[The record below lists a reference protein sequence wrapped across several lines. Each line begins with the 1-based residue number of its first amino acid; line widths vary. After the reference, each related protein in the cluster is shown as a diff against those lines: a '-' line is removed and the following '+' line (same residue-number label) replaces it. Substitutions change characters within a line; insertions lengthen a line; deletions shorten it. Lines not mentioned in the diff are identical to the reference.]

1 MNRIHEHLNLARYP
15 LDRPQL
21 CDSLIERCRN
31 DLDRHGLFNLSRFV
45 RRETI
50 VETAAELAPV
60 VRDCSFHHSRFHNIY
75 FEESPDGIAEGHPA
89 LAFQQ
94 TSGRTVCDDQI
105 GDSLVH
111 ALYEWPPLREFLA
124 RVMGKPCLHLMEDP
138 LARINVMGYRDGEG
152 LGWHFDRSE
161 FTTTLLIQTPE
172 SGGVFEYRRNLRDD
186 DDPNLEGV
194 ARLFEGRD
202 PEKREL
208 RLEAGT
214 LNVFRGRN
222 TAHRVTPVSG
232 HVERLVAVYSY
243 FDRPGV
249 LFSEEDRLGF
259 YGRAA

>member
-1 MNRIHEHLNLARYP
+1 MNRIHEHLDLVRYP
-15 LDRPQL
+15 LDRPHL

-31 DLDRHGLFNLSRFV
+31 DLDRYGLFNLCRFV

-50 VETAAELAPV
+50 VEVAAELTPL
-60 VRDCSFHHSRFHNIY
+60 VRDCSFHQSRSHNIY

-89 LAFQQ
+89 LAPQQ
-94 TSGRTVCDDQI
+94 TSSRTVCDDQI

-124 RVMGKPCLHLMEDP
+124 RVMGKSCLHLMEDP
-138 LARINVMGYRDGEG
+138 LARINVMGYREREG

-172 SGGVFEYRRNLRDD
+172 SGGVFEYRHELRDD
-186 DDPNLEGV
+186 DDPNFEGV
-194 ARLFEGRD
+194 ARLLEGQD
-202 PEKREL
+202 SEKREL
-208 RLEAGT
+208 RLESGT
-214 LNVFRGRN
+214 LNVFMGRN
-222 TAHRVTPVSG
+222 TAHRVTPVIG
-232 HVERLVAVYSY
+232 HVERLVAVLSY

-249 LFSEEDRLGF
+249 LFSEEERVGF